1 MDIIIVSSKSISQK
15 VAGSIANSFREG
27 CTDVEIQTVGAG
39 AVNQAIKAIAI
50 ARGYVTPSGKELVV
64 IPSFSEVTIN
74 DTKKT
79 AIRLVVTSR

>member
-1 MDIIIVSSKSISQK
+1 MEKLKVRSKSIPCK
-15 VAGSIANSFREG
+15 VAGAIANIYRQDGSVLIE
-27 CTDVEIQTVGAG
+27 TIGAG
-39 AVNQAIKAIAI
+39 SLNQAIKAIAI
-50 ARGYVTPSGKELVV
+50 ARGYVTPSGTELVV